1 MTGRE
6 QFERYYADK
15 QLPCLSSV
23 KERHWQT
30 WMEAQAAL
38 LAAHGPVTMMYFN
51 EVGQQ
56 VAVMPGVRKDASE

>member
-1 MTGRE
+1 MSRKE
-6 QFERYYADK
+6 FEAYYARE

-30 WMEAQAAL
+30 WMEAQARL
-38 LAAHGPVTMMYFN
+38 LAAHGPATMIYFN

-56 VAVMPGVRKDASE
+56 IEVMPGFPNAPE